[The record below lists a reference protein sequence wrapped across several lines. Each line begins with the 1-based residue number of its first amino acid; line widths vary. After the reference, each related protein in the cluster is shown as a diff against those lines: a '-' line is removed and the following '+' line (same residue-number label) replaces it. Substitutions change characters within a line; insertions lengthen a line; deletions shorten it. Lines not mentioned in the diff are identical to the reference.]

1 MEIFIN
7 GKKVFELPDREDV
20 IIRAKDKG
28 GKRKRCWLSRFFGGN
43 AEVQDNNVYV
53 SGNNGSSVVINGNQN
68 VINGESISYSD
79 NVSDRVKI
87 EVAGNVGDLNV
98 IAGSVF
104 IHGQAHDV
112 FSQTG
117 NITVEGNVN
126 KIDSQSGNIVIYGDC
141 SGNIKTMSGNI
152 SIKERKKN
160 DFPHYNSS
168 I

>member
-7 GKKVFELPDREDV
+7 GKKVFELPDGEDV

-28 GKRKRCWLSRFFGGN
+28 GKKKRCWLSRFFGDN

-53 SGNNGSSVVINGNQN
+53 SGNNGSSIVINGNQN
-68 VINGESISYSD
+68 VNGESISHSD
-79 NVSDRVKI
+79 SVSDRVKI

-104 IHGQAHDV
+104 VQGTAHDV

-117 NITVEGNVN
+117 NITIEGNTN
-126 KIDSQSGNIVIYGDC
+126 KIDSQSGNIIIHGNC
-141 SGNIKTMSGNI
+141 TGNIKTMSGNI
-152 SIKERKKN
+152 SVKGKKEN
-160 DFPHYNSS
+160 
-168 I
+168 